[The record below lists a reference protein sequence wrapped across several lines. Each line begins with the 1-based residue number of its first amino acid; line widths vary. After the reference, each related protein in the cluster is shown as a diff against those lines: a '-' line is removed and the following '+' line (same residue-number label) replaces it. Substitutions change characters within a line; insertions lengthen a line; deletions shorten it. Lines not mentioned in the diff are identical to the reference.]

1 MKKISVVSSV
11 SLLFLVLSSVVAFLT
26 RDLGWESYVYAIVGV
41 VLLAISGVIAFFAKR
56 DIRFNVVASSVS
68 AVGMGFLIR
77 AWYVLRSLE
86 NNFGTMILVSLAA
99 VAYIWLFFVITRIPY
114 IRRHK
119 RAYVAF
125 VLSYLIIS
133 AVVYTVVVFT
143 TKTTFV
149 STFGYYMLIEMAFIF
164 AMSLEVDSTE
174 ELVRNITLSTYSIF
188 AVALIVIVFVC
199 IGALGGGDCDCDG
212 DGICECCECL
222 DGCGNLGGDS
232 SSGKTKRS
240 GKNKGGFGAP

>member
-1 MKKISVVSSV
+1 MKKISVVSAV
-11 SLLFLVLSSVVAFLT
+11 SLLFLTLSSVVGFLAGG
-26 RDLGWESYVYAIVGV
+26 LEWELYAYALTGVGV
-41 VLLAISGVIAFFAKR
+41 LVISGVIAYFAR
-56 DIRFNVVASSVS
+56 RGITMNIIASSIS

-77 AWYVLRSLE
+77 AWYTLRSLE
-86 NNFGTMILVSLAA
+86 NNLGTMLLVSLAA

-164 AMSLEVDSTE
+164 AMSLEVGSTE

-188 AVALIVIVFVC
+188 AVAVIVAVFVG
-199 IGALGGGDCDCDG
+199 IGLLGGGDCDCDG